1 MFKYILRRILSS
13 LLTLFVIATVIFLM
27 LRIIPG
33 DPAQIFAGE
42 TATQEDVERVR
53 RQLNLD
59 KPISQQY
66 VMYISDLLKGD
77 LGTSMR
83 SNTPVLEEIAARL
96 PSTISLAVL
105 AMIIATLIGV
115 PAGVIAALKR
125 YSIFDTIASIG
136 TLVGVAM
143 PVYWLGLML
152 IVVFAVKLNWLP
164 AAGSQDGIRSMI
176 LPAVTL
182 AAFSMALITRMTRAS
197 VMDVV
202 SQEYITTARAKGQKE
217 KIIIFRHV
225 MRNALIPVIT
235 VVGLQFGN
243 LLGGSILTETIF
255 AWPGIGRLLTQ
266 SLLSRDYPIVQGIIL
281 VFAALFILVN
291 LIVDLLYAYIDPRI
305 KYE

>member
-1 MFKYILRRILSS
+1 MLRYSLQRLLTS
-13 LLTLFVIATVIFLM
+13 LLTLFVIASAIFLM

-42 TATQEDVERVR
+42 NATAEDVERVR

-59 KPISQQY
+59 KPLVQQY
-66 VMYISDLLKGD
+66 GMYLADLARGD

-83 SNTPVLEEIAARL
+83 SNTPVLEEIGARL

-105 AMIIATLIGV
+105 AMVIAVVIGV
-115 PAGVIAALKR
+115 PAGVLAALKR
-125 YSIFDTIASIG
+125 HSLFDTIASTG
-136 TLVGVAM
+136 TLIGVAM

-164 AAGSQDGIRSMI
+164 AAGSQDGLKSMI
-176 LPAVTL
+176 LPAITL
-182 AAFSMALITRMTRAS
+182 ASFSMALITRMTRAS
-197 VMDVV
+197 VLEVMT
-202 SQEYITTARAKGQKE
+202 QEYITTARAKGQRE
-217 KIIIFRHV
+217 RMVIYRH
-225 MRNALIPVIT
+225 MLRNALIPVVT
-235 VVGLQFGN
+235 VVGLQFGS

-281 VFAALFILVN
+281 IFAALFILVN
-291 LIVDLLYAYIDPRI
+291 YSVDLLYAVIDPRI